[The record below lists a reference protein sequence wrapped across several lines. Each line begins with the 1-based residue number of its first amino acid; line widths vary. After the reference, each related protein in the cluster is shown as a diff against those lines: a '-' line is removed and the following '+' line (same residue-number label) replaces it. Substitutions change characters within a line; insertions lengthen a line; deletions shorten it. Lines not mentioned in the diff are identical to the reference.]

1 MDARDRQTQ
10 PNFQS
15 QTIVRLIRFFAFVL
29 LLCCSALS
37 GLAASANPQVEFTT
51 SAGRFVVELYPD
63 KAPATVANFLRY
75 VNDGFYKGTIFHRVI
90 SGFVVQGGGFTKD
103 YQQKPTREPIK
114 NEAAN
119 GLKNATATLAMAR
132 TSDPHSATAQF
143 FINLKDNNF
152 LDHRAPN
159 PREYGYTVFGRVV
172 DGMDV
177 VQKIAA
183 IPTGPGGPFPAEV
196 PQQAVIVEDAK
207 VLPSSGTGK

>member
-1 MDARDRQTQ
+1 M
-10 PNFQS
+10 
-15 QTIVRLIRFFAFVL
+15 VRLIRFIAFFL
-29 LLCCSALS
+29 PLCCSAFS
-37 GLAASANPQVEFTT
+37 GLAASANPEVEFKT

-63 KAPATVANFLRY
+63 QAPATVDNFLRY
-75 VNDGFYKGTIFHRVI
+75 VNDGFYNGTIFHRVI
-90 SGFVVQGGGFTKD
+90 PGFVVQGGGFTKD

-196 PQQAVIVEDAK
+196 PRQTVMVEDAK
-207 VLPSSGTGK
+207 VLPTRGTKK

>member
-1 MDARDRQTQ
+1 
-10 PNFQS
+10 
-15 QTIVRLIRFFAFVL
+15 VRLPRFLTTL
-29 LLCCSALS
+29 LLLWCSV
-37 GLAASANPQVEFTT
+37 LAGHAAAANPQVEFTT
-51 SAGRFVVELYPD
+51 NVGSFVVELYSD
-63 KAPATVANFLRY
+63 KAPATVDNFLRY

-90 SGFVVQGGGFTKD
+90 PGFVVQGGGFTKD
-103 YQQKPTREPIK
+103 YQQKPTREPVK

-119 GLKNATATLAMAR
+119 GLKNVTATLAMAR

-172 DGMDV
+172 KGMDV

-183 IPTGPGGPFPAEV
+183 VPTGAGGPFPAEV
-196 PQQAVIVEDAK
+196 PQQTVIVEETR
-207 VLPSSGTGK
+207 VLPPTETRK

>member
-1 MDARDRQTQ
+1 VG
-10 PNFQS
+10 S
-15 QTIVRLIRFFAFVL
+15 
-29 LLCCSALS
+29 
-37 GLAASANPQVEFTT
+37 
-51 SAGRFVVELYPD
+51 FVVELYSD
-63 KAPATVANFLRY
+63 KAPATVDNFLRY

-90 SGFVVQGGGFTKD
+90 PGFVVQGGGFTKD
-103 YQQKPTREPIK
+103 YQQKPTREPVK

-119 GLKNATATLAMAR
+119 GLKNVTATLAMAR

-172 DGMDV
+172 KGMDV

-183 IPTGPGGPFPAEV
+183 VPTGAGGPFPAEV
-196 PQQAVIVEDAK
+196 PQQTVIVEETR
-207 VLPSSGTGK
+207 VLPPTETRK